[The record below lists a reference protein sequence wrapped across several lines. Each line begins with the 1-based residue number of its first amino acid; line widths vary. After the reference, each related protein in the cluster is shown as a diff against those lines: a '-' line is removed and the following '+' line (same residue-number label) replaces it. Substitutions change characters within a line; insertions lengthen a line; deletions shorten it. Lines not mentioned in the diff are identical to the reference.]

1 MPSGPPPTPDR
12 IVVAAVCLRDDA
24 GRVLA
29 VRKRGTTRFMQ
40 PGGKL
45 EPGETPAQAAVRE
58 VREEIGLDVEVRLL
72 GEFTTEAANEPGAVL
87 ESTVFTAELTGTP
100 VAAGEIEELRWVAPD
115 ATDADLAPLLRD
127 HVLPALVA
135 RVEVVGMGA
144 DGVPPAHRAL
154 VEDAEVLLGGAR
166 QLALVPSVGGQVRR
180 SWPSPLRARLA
191 ALLAEHAGRR
201 VVALASGDPLVSGI
215 ATTLLDLLGPTAVT
229 VHPAVSSLA
238 LARARMGWPAES
250 AAVVTVVG
258 RDPHAVLRE
267 LAPGRRVLVL
277 SSDEH
282 TPVAVARLLTDAGYG
297 ASRLTVLGDLGSPAE
312 TRATG
317 TAATWDLA
325 APRLHVLALELSG
338 TGGSWASGL
347 PDDAYE
353 HDGQL
358 TRRDLR
364 AAALARLQPR
374 PGELLWDV
382 GAGAGSVG
390 IEWMRAHPSC
400 RTLAVEADPDRAARV
415 GRNAARLGVP
425 ALAVVGGR
433 APAALSG
440 LPRPHAVFVGG
451 GATAPGLLEVAI
463 ERLRPGGRL
472 VVHGVTLETE
482 RLLGER
488 YAVLGGELVRLSVE
502 QAAPLGTFTGW
513 TPARA
518 VTQWSWTK
526 ETSEP

>member
-1 MPSGPPPTPDR
+1 
-12 IVVAAVCLRDDA
+12 VVAAVCLRDDA

-58 VREEIGLDVEVRLL
+58 VREEVGLDVEVRYL
-72 GEFTTEAANEPGAVL
+72 GEFTTETANEPGAVL

-100 VAAGEIEELRWVAPD
+100 VADGEIEELRWVEPGARD
-115 ATDADLAPLLRD
+115 AELAPLLRD
-127 HVLPALVA
+127 HVLPALAA
-135 RVEVVGMGA
+135 RVTVVGVAA

-154 VEDAEVLLGGAR
+154 VEEADVLLGGAR
-166 QLALVPSVGGQVRR
+166 QLGLVPPVEGQVRR
-180 SWPSPLRARLA
+180 PWPAPLRPRLA

-215 ATTLLDLLGPTAVT
+215 GTTLLDLLGPGAVT
-229 VHPAVSSLA
+229 IHPAVSSVA
-238 LARARMGWPAES
+238 LARARMGWPDETT
-250 AAVVTVVG
+250 AVVTVVG

-282 TPVAVARLLTDAGYG
+282 TPAEVARLLTDAGYG
-297 ASRLTVLGDLGSPAE
+297 ASRLTVLGDLGAAE
-312 TRATG
+312 TRVSG
-317 TAATWDLA
+317 VAATWDRS
-325 APRLHVLALELSG
+325 APRLHVLAVELDG
-338 TGGSWASGL
+338 PGGSWAAGL
-347 PDDAYE
+347 PDEAFE

-358 TRRDLR
+358 TKRDLR
-364 AAALARLQPR
+364 ASALSRLQPR

-390 IEWMRAHPSC
+390 IEWMRAHPAC
-400 RTLAVEADPDRAARV
+400 RTVAVEADAGRAERI

-425 ALAVVGGR
+425 ALEVVTGR
-433 APAALSG
+433 APDALAG
-440 LPRPHAVFVGG
+440 LARPDAVFVGG
-451 GATAPGLLEVAI
+451 GATVPGLLETALD
-463 ERLRPGGRL
+463 RLRPGGRL

-488 YAVLGGELVRLSVE
+488 YAALGGELTRISVE